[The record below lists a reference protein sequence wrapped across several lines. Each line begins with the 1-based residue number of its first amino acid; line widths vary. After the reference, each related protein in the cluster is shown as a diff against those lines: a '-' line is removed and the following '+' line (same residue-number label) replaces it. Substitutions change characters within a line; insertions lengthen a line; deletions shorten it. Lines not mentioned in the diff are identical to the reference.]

1 MKASDPAITVEDVWV
16 TYRTRRRL
24 PKGSSTGMGRAHALQ
39 GVSLQLDRGS
49 VCGVVGRNGAG
60 KSTLLKVIAGTLP
73 PTKGRLA
80 IRGKAT
86 LLAPGIGFKRNLS
99 GRENAVLGCLAQGLT
114 RKEANRRLASITELA
129 GLAEVIDWPVHTYSS
144 GMYSRLALA
153 VALQASPDLLLV
165 DEALSAGD
173 ASFRSRIDEAV
184 SALVEHAGSVM
195 LISHSF
201 PQVRRLCDRCIWV
214 HDGQVVEDGAPKEV
228 IIAYQEWVYA
238 QDPERQPRATA
249 TLANGD
255 DE

>member
-1 MKASDPAITVEDVWV
+1 M
-16 TYRTRRRL
+16 
-24 PKGSSTGMGRAHALQ
+24 
-39 GVSLQLDRGS
+39 QLERGS

-73 PTKGRLA
+73 PTKGKVAVNGR
-80 IRGKAT
+80 AT

-114 RKEANRRLASITELA
+114 RREARQRLDSITELA

-173 ASFRSRIDEAV
+173 VSFRSRIDEAV
-184 SALVEHAGSVM
+184 SGLVAKAGSV
-195 LISHSF
+195 LLVSHSF

-214 HDGQVVEDGAPKEV
+214 QDGQVVEDGDPKGV
-228 IIAYQEWVYA
+228 IIAFQQWVYA
-238 QDPERQPRATA
+238 QDEERQPRASA
-249 TLANGD
+249 LEEND
-255 DE
+255 HDE